1 MSSKITKIEKKNKE
15 LQARNEEI
23 FLQNQ
28 QLLARLEKLENV
40 AFNAKKTQDIKLSKR
55 IAEK

>member
-55 IAEK
+55 IAE